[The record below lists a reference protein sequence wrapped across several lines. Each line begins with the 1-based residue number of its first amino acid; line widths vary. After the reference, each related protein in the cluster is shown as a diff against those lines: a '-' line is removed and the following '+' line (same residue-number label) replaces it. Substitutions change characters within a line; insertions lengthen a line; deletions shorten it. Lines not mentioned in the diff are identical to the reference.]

1 MTELLVS
8 VRSAR
13 EALLALQAG
22 VHLIDVK
29 EPRRGSLGAAPPRVW
44 RDVAAQ
50 VQQQVPLSVA
60 LGELVELDASLCT
73 SVPSEYAYAKV
84 GLAGCAQNDWQ
95 PRLAEAWSRL
105 PHGVQPVAVIYAD
118 WQRALAPPP
127 ADVLSLVADADCRA
141 VLIDTAIKD
150 GTTLLTHCRCSELA
164 ALLNAARSQ
173 MVDVVVLAG
182 SLSPVDFAELLPLEP
197 DYIAVRTAACAGGRN
212 GPLDPDRLQALL
224 ALLRQPA
231 RR

>member
-1 MTELLVS
+1 MTGLLVS
-8 VRSAR
+8 VRSGR
-13 EALLALQAG
+13 EAVLALQAG

-29 EPRRGSLGAAPPRVW
+29 DPCRGSLGAAPPHVWQEVAERVQ
-44 RDVAAQ
+44 R
-50 VQQQVPLSVA
+50 QVPLSLA

-73 SVPSEYAYAKV
+73 SVPGEYAYAKV
-84 GLAGCAQNDWQ
+84 GLAGCAQIAWQ
-95 PRLAEAWSRL
+95 RRLSEAWSGL

-127 ADVLSLVADADCRA
+127 PDVLALAADVSCRA

-150 GTTLLTHCRCSELA
+150 GTTLLTHYRCGELA

-173 MVDVVVLAG
+173 MVEAVVLAG
-182 SLSPVDFAELLPLEP
+182 SLMPADITALLPLVP
-197 DYIAVRTAACAGGRN
+197 DYIAVRTAACAGGRD
-212 GPLDPDRLQALL
+212 GPLDPDRLRGLL
-224 ALLRQPA
+224 ALLHQPA